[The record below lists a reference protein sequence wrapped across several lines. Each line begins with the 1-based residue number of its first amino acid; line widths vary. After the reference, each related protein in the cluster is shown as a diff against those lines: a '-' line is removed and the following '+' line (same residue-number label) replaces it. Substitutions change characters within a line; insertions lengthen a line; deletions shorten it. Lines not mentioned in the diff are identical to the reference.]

1 MLAACQRPA
10 AARGGVEL
18 ADIFRAYGESYRR
31 NHPLP
36 VSHLKVIEAV
46 ERCRT
51 AALGGHI
58 ERCDSCG
65 FERPAYNSCRNR
77 HCPKCQSL
85 AKVKWLEKQK
95 SELLPVG
102 YFHLVFTLP
111 HELNGLILTNK
122 KILLSHLF
130 KAVGETLVEFGHTR
144 LGGQIGF
151 ITVLHTWDQ
160 TLLDHFHLHCL
171 VPAGALSFDQKRWS
185 PARKN
190 FLFPVK
196 ALSIVFCGK
205 FLDLLKNA
213 FAQNKL
219 LFVGQTA
226 SLADPVAFKLLINAL
241 RKKSWIVYAKKP
253 FGSPVHVL
261 DYLGR
266 YTHRVALS
274 NDRILS
280 AHNGEVT
287 FSYRDRKDQNRKK
300 TMTLDAHEF
309 IRRFLLHVIPK
320 GFVRVR
326 HFGFLANRS
335 KSLLVKVPSTPRP
348 QSRSA
353 QAPPKIS
360 SRADAPTHRH
370 RYHSMPSMPKGN
382 SGLLCQPACPRTM
395 GFFVMI
401 DQRTKNR
408 VLAPLCARAHASVRP
423 VSLLHVLLADSLLRF
438 ATRSHPIVASTT
450 ARCSHDQCAAVR
462 LLWPISTV
470 QSP

>member
-18 ADIFRAYGESYRR
+18 AEIFRAYGESYRR

-58 ERCDSCG
+58 ERCDCCG
-65 FERPAYNSCRNR
+65 FERPVYNSCRNR

-85 AKVKWLEKQK
+85 AKVKWRDKQK
-95 SELLPVG
+95 SETLPVG

-144 LGGQIGF
+144 LGGQIGS

-171 VPAGALSFDQKRWS
+171 IPAGALSFDQKRWT
-185 PARKN
+185 PAGKN

-196 ALSIVFCGK
+196 ALSIVFRGK
-205 FLDLLKNA
+205 FLDFLKKV

-219 LFVGQTA
+219 LFVGQTT
-226 SLADPVAFKLLINAL
+226 SLADSVAFNFLIKVL
-241 RKKSWIVYAKKP
+241 RKKPWVVYAKKP
-253 FGSPVHVL
+253 FGSPDHVL

-280 AHNGEVT
+280 AHSGEVT
-287 FSYRDRKDQNRKK
+287 FSYRDRKNQNRKK

-335 KSLLVKVPSTPRP
+335 KSLLSKCRQLLELNPALPKLP
-348 QSRSA
+348 QRSV
-353 QAPPKIS
+353 QERMLQLTGIDITRCP
-360 SRADAPTHRH
+360 
-370 RYHSMPSMPKGN
+370 
-382 SGLLCQPACPRTM
+382 LCQKGTLVFVAHLPVPAPW
-395 GFFVMI
+395 
-401 DQRTKNR
+401 
-408 VLAPLCARAHASVRP
+408 
-423 VSLLHVLLADSLLRF
+423 DS
-438 ATRSHPIVASTT
+438 S
-450 ARCSHDQCAAVR
+450 
-462 LLWPISTV
+462 
-470 QSP
+470 

>member
-1 MLAACQRPA
+1 MLLACHRLA
-10 AARGGVEL
+10 AARRGVEL
-18 ADIFRAYGESYRR
+18 ADIFRAYGQSYRR
-31 NHPLP
+31 DHPLP
-36 VSHLKVIEAV
+36 VSHLKVMRAV

-51 AALGGHI
+51 AALGGHL
-58 ERCDSCG
+58 EQCDSCG

-85 AKVKWLEKQK
+85 AKLKWLDKQK

-111 HELNGLILTNK
+111 HELNALILTNK
-122 KILLSHLF
+122 KMLLSHLF
-130 KAVGETLVEFGHTR
+130 KAVGETLVDFGRTR

-190 FLFPVK
+190 FLFPVT
-196 ALSIVFCGK
+196 ALSIVFRGK

-213 FAQNKL
+213 FATNKL
-219 LFVGQTA
+219 LFVGQSA
-226 SLADPVAFKLLINAL
+226 CLANPVAFKLLINAL
-241 RKKSWIVYAKKP
+241 RKKPWIVYAKKP
-253 FGSPVHVL
+253 FGSPVQVL

-274 NDRILS
+274 NERILS
-280 AHNGEVT
+280 AHNGVVT
-287 FSYRDRKDQNRKK
+287 FSYRDRKNQNRKK

-320 GFVRVR
+320 GLMRVR

-335 KSLLVKVPSTPRP
+335 KQRLSTCRQLL
-348 QSRSA
+348 
-353 QAPPKIS
+353 
-360 SRADAPTHRH
+360 
-370 RYHSMPSMPKGN
+370 
-382 SGLLCQPACPRTM
+382 GLLPALPKPPQRSTHELMLALTGIDLTRCPRCRKGTLI
-395 GFFVMI
+395 F
-401 DQRTKNR
+401 
-408 VLAPLCARAHASVRP
+408 RAKI
-423 VSLLHVLLADSLLRF
+423 
-438 ATRSHPIVASTT
+438 PIAEPWNS
-450 ARCSHDQCAAVR
+450 S
-462 LLWPISTV
+462 
-470 QSP
+470 